1 MQPPRVPQVTKGGAT
16 KKTILSKSLQIGDIV
31 EYSRR
36 LEFTH
41 PRDLMG
47 EIIKM
52 CWVDIN
58 IRLIGGGDMVR
69 WNKNNV
75 TIIHHKQQEGTQA
88 KMNLNP
94 FTVTVVEMT
103 SPKAIKNQVDTT
115 NKS

>member
-47 EIIKM
+47 EIRKI
-52 CWVDIN
+52 CLVYVN
-58 IRLIGGGDMVR
+58 IRLIGGGDTMR

-75 TIIHHKQQEGTQA
+75 TVINCKQQES
-88 KMNLNP
+88 NLTP
-94 FTVTVVEMT
+94 SKATV
-103 SPKAIKNQVDTT
+103 IKDITDKV
-115 NKS
+115 SSSMSI